1 MKKLG
6 VCGESSN
13 KLGYK
18 MFIDYPPVDELESP
32 ALLDHFPLLKK
43 KKIIGNWGFFYY
55 LFFNIGSK
63 NIYILIDSLQ
73 NNDHSVLESFQ

>member
-6 VCGESSN
+6 VCGESPN

-18 MFIDYPPVDELESP
+18 VFIDYPPVDELEIP

-43 KKIIGNWGFFYY
+43 KKSLEIGAFSTICF
-55 LFFNIGSK
+55 STQEVK
-63 NIYILIDSLQ
+63 IYIYINRAFAKQ
-73 NNDHSVLESFQ
+73 